1 MTFPDACDGTSATL
15 RKSRA
20 VRLNVADTRP
30 PSTYY
35 RFSQNARAA
44 PHRRNAR
51 AGLFGASHVFVSR
64 RWPRQ
69 TEIYSFL
76 SPPPPPPPP
85 PRRGVLFMRGGSIP
99 RGLPKVPAAE
109 DAARRFGFMRANG
122 ALFCAVSRRYF
133 RDLGNGACREQI
145 PAREQSP
152 FLQSRTTTTSRRIR
166 LPFVRFAALVNGSAA
181 VYPRTLGDQLCM
193 SEMITRKRERFRR
206 VRIDHLLLNQIR
218 EILRR

>member
-1 MTFPDACDGTSATL
+1 MPATGRLRRYENRGPYGSTSPTLDHPRRIIDFPKTRELRRIAEMRALVYSAPVTFL
-15 RKSRA
+15 YH
-20 VRLNVADTRP
+20 VAGLGRRRFIHFSLP
-30 PSTYY
+30 PS
-35 RFSQNARAA
+35 
-44 PHRRNAR
+44 
-51 AGLFGASHVFVSR
+51 
-64 RWPRQ
+64 
-69 TEIYSFL
+69 
-76 SPPPPPPPP
+76 PPPP